1 MSDRL
6 LLFMIGSVRKK
17 VSWRNYLSSS
27 FIHTDKFTCDCAFS
41 KIFPLNL
48 HSRVQRLRRRRGF
61 SSLQSSSAL
70 GKAFLFGARYLL
82 KISGETVMK
91 GASPRIRLLVIRA
104 AAPFKW
110 NWTITSPAARLAC
123 LCHVE
128 NRGLRLELSITG
140 EGGEGGGEW
149 LLLAML
155 INNEMGNLTAS
166 LRSLS
171 PPSLLNG
178 TGFRTADMRYCAPT
192 TTTTDHS
199 YTGLFI
205 ILLPLFFSIIPSYA
219 SAHRHASR

>member
-1 MSDRL
+1 MTCVSICFPPHVDRLSFITCKYSFTFIFIFFFSPLWKKMSDRL

-91 GASPRIRLLVIRA
+91 GASPRIRSLVIRA

-110 NWTITSPAARLAC
+110 NWTITSPAAWLAC

-128 NRGLRLELSITG
+128 NRGLRLKLSITG
-140 EGGEGGGEW
+140 EGGRGRGRV
-149 LLLAML
+149 
-155 INNEMGNLTAS
+155 T
-166 LRSLS
+166 S
-171 PPSLLNG
+171 P
-178 TGFRTADMRYCAPT
+178 RDAYQ
-192 TTTTDHS
+192 
-199 YTGLFI
+199 
-205 ILLPLFFSIIPSYA
+205 
-219 SAHRHASR
+219 

>member
-1 MSDRL
+1 MWRAFQFVFLHTWTGCHSSPVKYSFTFIFFFFFSPLLKKMSDRL
-6 LLFMIGSVRKK
+6 LLFMIGSVKKKK

-61 SSLQSSSAL
+61 SSLQSSAAL

-82 KISGETVMK
+82 NISGETVMK
-91 GASPRIRLLVIRA
+91 GASPCIRSLVIRA

-110 NWTITSPAARLAC
+110 NWTITSLAARLAC

-140 EGGEGGGEW
+140 EGGRGRGRV
-149 LLLAML
+149 
-155 INNEMGNLTAS
+155 T
-166 LRSLS
+166 S
-171 PPSLLNG
+171 PHD
-178 TGFRTADMRYCAPT
+178 AYQ
-192 TTTTDHS
+192 
-199 YTGLFI
+199 
-205 ILLPLFFSIIPSYA
+205 
-219 SAHRHASR
+219 